1 MPHTLRQVRP
11 LLNQD
16 ELELFQSSRATPI
29 RALAERQLASRI
41 RRSRLLRDKYRDL
54 YRRQTVQGRGR
65 ADAADANRR
74 TQMKAEILAAVLE
87 RYEAEQA
94 RREALAASATASAT
108 AGKPAAKKTAV
119 KKPAVKKTVA
129 TKAPAGKTAPARK
142 APASKK
148 APAKKAVASKPA
160 APKPAA
166 AAGPAKRRQAAV
178 AGSVSATV
186 RGAVPTGV
194 TPKAL
199 RTNPLKAKPVNKKIH
214 ASARGRQKVFAAK
227 RAAR

>member
-94 RREALAASATASAT
+94 RREALAASAT

-227 RAAR
+227 RAAC